1 MLFHIFY
8 DERDPKWSTYGT
20 YLPQARVKADESCV
34 PAMTGFLFVVK
45 AKQTST
51 PSRTKDHES
60 SGPRVLVY
68 HVLRS
73 LRIIHV
79 ECYKHKP

>member
-8 DERDPKWSTYGT
+8 DERDPKRSTYGT
-20 YLPQARVKADESCV
+20 YLPQAHVKADESCV

-45 AKQTST
+45 AKQTH
-51 PSRTKDHES
+51 TKDHES